1 MFWRLM
7 YNLLMPVGF
16 LFFLPGVLCKYR
28 NRGGWKETFAERFGR
43 FTPRRIEELKAF
55 HGAIWIHAVS
65 VGESVVALSLID
77 RYRKSHPERKFVIS
91 TTTTT
96 GQELA
101 RSKAPENCAV
111 IFCPID
117 FWWMVRRTFNVL
129 QPSMLVIFETELWP
143 NMIAEAHNRRIPV
156 AVVNGRMSD
165 HSSRGYRRA
174 RAFFAPMLEM
184 LDLISVQSEA
194 DGTRYRAVAPRAN
207 IVVSGNLKFDQ
218 TPPENLEAADLDAYF
233 GNGERIVLL
242 AASTHPGEEALI
254 SRSFLELK
262 KKHPALKLVIVPRHA
277 ERGADIAAILAECNI
292 SFVRRSNASCA
303 EEPVDA
309 LIADTTGEMFRF
321 LAAADI
327 VIMGKSLAGQDE
339 GHNLIEPALL
349 GKPIVTGDVL
359 RNFRFILQ
367 ILKDA
372 GAVATVAKDAELT
385 GVLDTLVSSPE
396 KRRELGGKAAAAIGV
411 HRGAALKT
419 INLLENLL
427 AAK

>member
-1 MFWRLM
+1 MFWRFL
-7 YNLLMPVGF
+7 YNLLMPIGF
-16 LFFLPGVLCKYR
+16 LFFLPGVICKYR
-28 NRGGWKETFAERFGR
+28 NRGGWKETFAERFGK
-43 FTPRRIEELKAF
+43 FTPERIEELKAF
-55 HGAIWIHAVS
+55 RGAIWIHAVS
-65 VGESVVALSLID
+65 VGESVVALSLIE

-117 FWWMVRRTFNVL
+117 FWWMVRRTFDVL

-143 NMIAEAHNRRIPV
+143 NMIAEARSRHLPV

-174 RAFFAPMLEM
+174 RWFFAPMLEM
-184 LDLISVQSEA
+184 LDVISVQSEA
-194 DGTRYRAVAPRAN
+194 DGARYRAVAPRAN
-207 IVVSGNLKFDQ
+207 VVVSGNLKFDQ
-218 TPPENLEAADLDAYF
+218 TLPENLEAVDLDAYF
-233 GNGERIVLL
+233 GGGDRVVLL

-254 SRSFLELK
+254 ARSFLELR
-262 KKHPALKLVIVPRHA
+262 KKHPQLKLVIVPRHA
-277 ERGADIAAILAECNI
+277 ERGADIAEFLTGYAI
-292 SFVRRSNASCA
+292 SFVRRSATASA
-303 EEPVDA
+303 ETPVDA

-349 GKPIVTGDVL
+349 GKPIVTGAVL

-372 GAVATVAKDAELT
+372 DAVETVPKDENLT
-385 GVLDTLVSSPE
+385 DILDALVASPE
-396 KRRELGGKAAAAIGV
+396 KRRELGAKAAAAIGV

-419 INLLENLL
+419 IDLLENLL
-427 AAK
+427 TQK